1 VKARIAIGMPT
12 GRTDQIDCHQ
22 HPGTREQTLG
32 YRIAQ
37 AHIDEAVGIKAS
49 DIAHS
54 REAVLQRD
62 AGMDRGLVSFL
73 CDVMPEAIDKELVI
87 GFHSDCQMRVRVDEA
102 GAQRDIAE
110 IDPIGA
116 GRDSQVGSAC
126 GDLFSLDQDHATC
139 LDPIRFA
146 VEDSRSFESDSHFD
160 IDLTYTTL
168 QQWRQRSPRD

>member
-1 VKARIAIGMPT
+1 MNPSVEI
-12 GRTDQIDCHQ
+12 RTLTTPQ
-22 HPGTREQTLG
+22 
-32 YRIAQ
+32 
-37 AHIDEAVGIKAS
+37 
-49 DIAHS
+49 
-54 REAVLQRD
+54 
-62 AGMDRGLVSFL
+62 
-73 CDVMPEAIDKELVI
+73 ELFGAAAEVVVQ
-87 GFHSDCQMRVRVDEA
+87 CANEA

-168 QQWRQRSPRD
+168 QQRRQRSPRD